1 MARSTF
7 IALIGLLL
15 AGCDVIAPPVTP
27 PAPDATA
34 PRVEMVVME
43 NLERAFNERDR
54 DLYETLLDDAFWFTE
69 ADCRGDLLCYYGK
82 EEALRIMG
90 PRDGSSAGIFD
101 IYRTID
107 WKFHLS
113 RRYTELGRD
122 RPESFEGDPDGHP
135 DEDWEVFR
143 GRVEILLLKEVDDGN
158 YVDRVMTFKMRKGDD
173 DLWRIVRWLVDP
185 RSTDCSEDESARPA
199 GTTFCG
205 PGDLR

>member
-7 IALIGLLL
+7 IALIGLFP
-15 AGCDVIAPPVTP
+15 AGCDVFAPPVTP
-27 PAPDATA
+27 PAPDATT
-34 PRVEMVVME
+34 PQVVME
-43 NLERAFNERDR
+43 NLERAFDEGDR

-69 ADCRGDLLCYYGK
+69 TDCRGDLLCYYGK

-90 PRDGSSAGIFD
+90 PRDGSSHGIFD
-101 IYRTID
+101 IYRTIA
-107 WKFHLS
+107 WRFNPS

-143 GRVEILLLKEVDDGN
+143 GRVEILMLKEADDG
-158 YVDRVMTFKMRKGDD
+158 YFVDQVMTLKMRKGDD
-173 DLWRIVRWLVDP
+173 DLWRIVRWLIDP
-185 RSTDCSEDESARPA
+185 LSSDCSEDESARPA

-205 PGDLR
+205 QGHLR